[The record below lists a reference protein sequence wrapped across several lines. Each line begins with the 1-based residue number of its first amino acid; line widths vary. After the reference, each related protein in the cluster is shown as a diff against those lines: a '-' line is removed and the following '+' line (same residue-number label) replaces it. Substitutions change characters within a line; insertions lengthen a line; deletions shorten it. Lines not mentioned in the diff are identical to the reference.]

1 MDAVKFV
8 KTLGRMCNAECIRC
22 EFWKRKSGGESCT
35 SWQKTHPEEAVA
47 IVEKWAAE
55 HPIKT
60 RQSVFLEQY
69 PEAKILKDGAIVIC
83 PLAVS
88 AAYREKREKDGSCA
102 SLRYGACDECRK
114 AFWLAEVEDV

>member
-1 MDAVKFV
+1 MEAVEFL
-8 KTLGRMCNAECIRC
+8 KTLCRMCNCECYNC
-22 EFWKRKSGGESCT
+22 EFRKRLSVFETCT
-35 SWQKTHPEEAVA
+35 AWRKTHPEEAVA
-47 IVEKWAAE
+47 IVEQWAAE

-102 SLRYGACDECRK
+102 NLRFGACDECRK
-114 AFWLAEVEDV
+114 AFWLAEVEE